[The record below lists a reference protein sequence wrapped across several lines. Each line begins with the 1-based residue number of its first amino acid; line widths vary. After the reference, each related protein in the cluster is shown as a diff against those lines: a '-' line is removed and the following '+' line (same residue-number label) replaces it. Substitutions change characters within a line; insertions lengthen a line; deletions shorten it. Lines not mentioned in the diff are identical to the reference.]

1 MDYGRRG
8 DSLFALAFRK
18 KEDTEELY
26 RALCAAWEAG
36 RESGNFEVRGD
47 FGGSAA
53 FGRSPAFEARG
64 DFGGS
69 SPRREV
75 TAASA
80 GEELW
85 LETDGEALVVTAW
98 ANLCALPSGPPTGKL
113 LDLAAGT
120 GGFPGNLGGRRCR
133 RALLYS
139 GSALEP
145 ERRDISLSAL
155 EPERRGI
162 SPSGLEA
169 AVFNIGEGRNAG
181 LLAGCRKLR
190 EYARLIDRVKGEL
203 ALDAYPVRAVK
214 RAVGWALTAGVL
226 EELLRSRGDEVRE
239 ILLREYEAESSVV
252 REKQLSY
259 AAGMT
264 EGMARGEM
272 GGIRGLLTDLLAR
285 LGPLPAWAEGR
296 IAGERDCERLRTW
309 TLAAARS
316 DSLRE
321 FLEKTGF
328 TGEEAGGSGED
339 RQKE

>member
-47 FGGSAA
+47 VGGSAA

-64 DFGGS
+64 GFGGS

-98 ANLCALPSGPPTGKL
+98 ANLCVLPSGPPAGKL

-120 GGFPGNLGGRRCR
+120 GGFPGNLRGRRCR

-139 GSALEP
+139 GSAPEP
-145 ERRDISLSAL
+145 ERRDIL
-155 EPERRGI
+155 
-162 SPSGLEA
+162 PSGLEA

-259 AAGMT
+259 AAGVT

-296 IAGERDCERLRTW
+296 IAGERDCERLRAW

-328 TGEEAGGSGED
+328 MGEGAGESGED

>member
-47 FGGSAA
+47 VGGSAA

-64 DFGGS
+64 GFGGS

-98 ANLCALPSGPPTGKL
+98 ANLCALPSGPPAGKL

-139 GSALEP
+139 GSAPEP
-145 ERRDISLSAL
+145 ERRDIL
-155 EPERRGI
+155 
-162 SPSGLEA
+162 PSGLEA

-259 AAGMT
+259 AAGVT

-296 IAGERDCERLRTW
+296 IAGERDCERLRAW

-328 TGEEAGGSGED
+328 MGEGAGESGED

>member
-18 KEDTEELY
+18 KEDTKELY
-26 RALCAAWEAG
+26 RALCAAWESGAFG
-36 RESGNFEVRGD
+36 ESAD
-47 FGGSAA
+47 LGGSAA

-98 ANLCALPSGPPTGKL
+98 ANLCALPSGPPAGKL

-120 GGFPGNLGGRRCR
+120 GGFPGNLRGRRCR

-139 GSALEP
+139 G
-145 ERRDISLSAL
+145 SAL

-296 IAGERDCERLRTW
+296 IAGERDCERLRAW
-309 TLAAARS
+309 ALAAARS

-328 TGEEAGGSGED
+328 TGEGAGESGED

>member
-36 RESGNFEVRGD
+36 RESGAFEVRGD
-47 FGGSAA
+47 VGGSAA

-98 ANLCALPSGPPTGKL
+98 ANLCALPSGPPAGKL

-120 GGFPGNLGGRRCR
+120 GGFPGNLRGRRCR

-139 GSALEP
+139 GSAPEP
-145 ERRDISLSAL
+145 ERRDIL
-155 EPERRGI
+155 
-162 SPSGLEA
+162 PSGLEA

-190 EYARLIDRVKGEL
+190 EYARLIDRVKVEL

-259 AAGMT
+259 AAGVT
-264 EGMARGEM
+264 EGMARGEI

>member
-47 FGGSAA
+47 VGGSAA

-98 ANLCALPSGPPTGKL
+98 ANLCALPSGPPAGKL

-120 GGFPGNLGGRRCR
+120 GGFPGNLRGRRCR

-139 GSALEP
+139 GSAPEP
-145 ERRDISLSAL
+145 ERRDIL
-155 EPERRGI
+155 
-162 SPSGLEA
+162 PSGLEA

-264 EGMARGEM
+264 EGMARGEI

-296 IAGERDCERLRTW
+296 IAGERDCERLRAW

-328 TGEEAGGSGED
+328 MGEGAGESGED

>member
-98 ANLCALPSGPPTGKL
+98 ANLCALPSGPPAGKL

-139 GSALEP
+139 GSAPEP
-145 ERRDISLSAL
+145 ERRD
-155 EPERRGI
+155 I

-259 AAGMT
+259 AAGVT
-264 EGMARGEM
+264 EGMARGEI

>member
-47 FGGSAA
+47 VGGSAA

-64 DFGGS
+64 GFGGS

-98 ANLCALPSGPPTGKL
+98 ANLCALPSGPPAGKL

-120 GGFPGNLGGRRCR
+120 GGFPGNLRGRRCR

-139 GSALEP
+139 GSAPEP
-145 ERRDISLSAL
+145 ERRD
-155 EPERRGI
+155 I

-259 AAGMT
+259 AAGVT
-264 EGMARGEM
+264 EGMARGEI

>member
-26 RALCAAWEAG
+26 RALCAAWESGAFG
-36 RESGNFEVRGD
+36 ESAD
-47 FGGSAA
+47 LGGSAA

-98 ANLCALPSGPPTGKL
+98 ANLCALPSGPPAGKL

-120 GGFPGNLGGRRCR
+120 GGFPGNLRGRRCR

-139 GSALEP
+139 GSAPEP
-145 ERRDISLSAL
+145 ERRDIL
-155 EPERRGI
+155 
-162 SPSGLEA
+162 PSGLEA

-259 AAGMT
+259 AAGVT
-264 EGMARGEM
+264 EGMARGEI

>member
-1 MDYGRRG
+1 M
-8 DSLFALAFRK
+8 
-18 KEDTEELY
+18 
-26 RALCAAWEAG
+26 
-36 RESGNFEVRGD
+36 
-47 FGGSAA
+47 
-53 FGRSPAFEARG
+53 
-64 DFGGS
+64 
-69 SPRREV
+69 
-75 TAASA
+75 
-80 GEELW
+80 
-85 LETDGEALVVTAW
+85 
-98 ANLCALPSGPPTGKL
+98 
-113 LDLAAGT
+113 
-120 GGFPGNLGGRRCR
+120 
-133 RALLYS
+133 
-139 GSALEP
+139 
-145 ERRDISLSAL
+145 
-155 EPERRGI
+155 
-162 SPSGLEA
+162 
-169 AVFNIGEGRNAG
+169 
-181 LLAGCRKLR
+181 
-190 EYARLIDRVKGEL
+190 KGEL

-296 IAGERDCERLRTW
+296 IAGERDCERLRAW
-309 TLAAARS
+309 VLAAARS

-328 TGEEAGGSGED
+328 TGEGAGESGED

>member
-36 RESGNFEVRGD
+36 RESGNFEARGD

-98 ANLCALPSGPPTGKL
+98 ANLCALPSGPPAGKL

-139 GSALEP
+139 GSAPEP
-145 ERRDISLSAL
+145 ERRDIL
-155 EPERRGI
+155 
-162 SPSGLEA
+162 PSGLEA

-259 AAGMT
+259 AAGVT
-264 EGMARGEM
+264 EGMARGEI

>member
-47 FGGSAA
+47 VGGSAA

-64 DFGGS
+64 GFGGS

-98 ANLCALPSGPPTGKL
+98 ANLCALPSGPPAGKL

-120 GGFPGNLGGRRCR
+120 GGFPGNLRGRRCR

-139 GSALEP
+139 GSAPEP
-145 ERRDISLSAL
+145 ERRDIL
-155 EPERRGI
+155 
-162 SPSGLEA
+162 PSGLEA

-259 AAGMT
+259 AAGVT

-296 IAGERDCERLRTW
+296 IAGERDCERLRAW

-328 TGEEAGGSGED
+328 MGEGAGESGED

>member
-47 FGGSAA
+47 VGGSAA

-64 DFGGS
+64 GFGGS

-98 ANLCALPSGPPTGKL
+98 ANLCALPSGPPAGKL

-120 GGFPGNLGGRRCR
+120 GGFPGNLRGRRCR

-139 GSALEP
+139 GSAPEP
-145 ERRDISLSAL
+145 ERRDIL
-155 EPERRGI
+155 
-162 SPSGLEA
+162 PSGLEA

-214 RAVGWALTAGVL
+214 RAVGWALSAGVL

-259 AAGMT
+259 AAGVT

-296 IAGERDCERLRTW
+296 IAGERDCGRLRTW

-328 TGEEAGGSGED
+328 MGEGAGESGED

>member
-1 MDYGRRG
+1 M
-8 DSLFALAFRK
+8 
-18 KEDTEELY
+18 
-26 RALCAAWEAG
+26 
-36 RESGNFEVRGD
+36 
-47 FGGSAA
+47 
-53 FGRSPAFEARG
+53 
-64 DFGGS
+64 
-69 SPRREV
+69 
-75 TAASA
+75 
-80 GEELW
+80 W

-98 ANLCALPSGPPTGKL
+98 ANLCALPSGPPAGKL

-120 GGFPGNLGGRRCR
+120 GGFPGNLRGRRCR

-139 GSALEP
+139 GSAPEP
-145 ERRDISLSAL
+145 ERRDIL
-155 EPERRGI
+155 
-162 SPSGLEA
+162 PSGLEA

-259 AAGMT
+259 AAGVT

-296 IAGERDCERLRTW
+296 IAGERDCERLRAW

-328 TGEEAGGSGED
+328 MGEGAGESGED

>member
-47 FGGSAA
+47 VGGSAA

-64 DFGGS
+64 GFGGS

-98 ANLCALPSGPPTGKL
+98 ANLCALPSGPPAGKL

-120 GGFPGNLGGRRCR
+120 GGFPGNLRGRRCR

-139 GSALEP
+139 GSAPEP
-145 ERRDISLSAL
+145 ERRDIL
-155 EPERRGI
+155 
-162 SPSGLEA
+162 PSGLEA

-190 EYARLIDRVKGEL
+190 EYARLIDRVKREL

-259 AAGMT
+259 AAGVT
-264 EGMARGEM
+264 EGMARGEI

-296 IAGERDCERLRTW
+296 IAGERDCERLRAW

>member
-36 RESGNFEVRGD
+36 RESGAFEVRGD
-47 FGGSAA
+47 VGGSAA

-98 ANLCALPSGPPTGKL
+98 ANLCALPSGPPAGKL

-120 GGFPGNLGGRRCR
+120 GGFPGNLRGRRCR

-139 GSALEP
+139 GSAPEP
-145 ERRDISLSAL
+145 ERRDIL
-155 EPERRGI
+155 
-162 SPSGLEA
+162 PSGLEA

-259 AAGMT
+259 AAGVT
-264 EGMARGEM
+264 EGMARGEI

>member
-36 RESGNFEVRGD
+36 RESGAFEARGD
-47 FGGSAA
+47 VGGSAA

-80 GEELW
+80 WEELW

-98 ANLCALPSGPPTGKL
+98 ANLCALPSGPPAGKL

-120 GGFPGNLGGRRCR
+120 GGFPGNLRGRRCR

-139 GSALEP
+139 GSAPEP
-145 ERRDISLSAL
+145 ERRDIL
-155 EPERRGI
+155 
-162 SPSGLEA
+162 PSGLEA

-259 AAGMT
+259 AAGVT
-264 EGMARGEM
+264 EGMARGEI

>member
-47 FGGSAA
+47 VGGSAA

-64 DFGGS
+64 GFGGS

-98 ANLCALPSGPPTGKL
+98 ANLCALPSGPPAGKL

-120 GGFPGNLGGRRCR
+120 GGFPGNLRGRRCR

-139 GSALEP
+139 GSAPEP
-145 ERRDISLSAL
+145 ERRDIL
-155 EPERRGI
+155 
-162 SPSGLEA
+162 PSGLEA

-259 AAGMT
+259 AAGVT

-296 IAGERDCERLRTW
+296 IAGERDCERLRAW
-309 TLAAARS
+309 ALAAARS

-328 TGEEAGGSGED
+328 TGEGAGESGED

>member
-47 FGGSAA
+47 VGGSAA

-98 ANLCALPSGPPTGKL
+98 ANLCALPSGPPAGKL

-120 GGFPGNLGGRRCR
+120 GGFPGNLRGRRCR

-139 GSALEP
+139 GSAPEP
-145 ERRDISLSAL
+145 ERRDIL
-155 EPERRGI
+155 
-162 SPSGLEA
+162 PSGLEA

-259 AAGMT
+259 AAGVT

>member
-47 FGGSAA
+47 VGGSAA

-64 DFGGS
+64 GFGGS

-98 ANLCALPSGPPTGKL
+98 ANLCALPSGPPAGKL

-120 GGFPGNLGGRRCR
+120 GGFPGNLRGRRCR

-139 GSALEP
+139 GSAPEP
-145 ERRDISLSAL
+145 ERRDIL
-155 EPERRGI
+155 
-162 SPSGLEA
+162 PSGLEA

-259 AAGMT
+259 AAGVT

-296 IAGERDCERLRTW
+296 IAGERDCERLRAW

>member
-47 FGGSAA
+47 VGGSAA

-69 SPRREV
+69 SPRWEV

-98 ANLCALPSGPPTGKL
+98 ANLCALPSGPPAGKL

-120 GGFPGNLGGRRCR
+120 GGFPGNLRGRRCR

-139 GSALEP
+139 GSAPEP
-145 ERRDISLSAL
+145 ERRDIL
-155 EPERRGI
+155 
-162 SPSGLEA
+162 PSGLEA

-259 AAGMT
+259 AAGVT

-296 IAGERDCERLRTW
+296 IAGERDCERLRAW

-328 TGEEAGGSGED
+328 MGEGAGESGED

>member
-98 ANLCALPSGPPTGKL
+98 ANLCALPSGPPAGKL

-120 GGFPGNLGGRRCR
+120 GGFPGNLRGRRCR

-139 GSALEP
+139 GSAPEP
-145 ERRDISLSAL
+145 ERRDIL
-155 EPERRGI
+155 
-162 SPSGLEA
+162 PSGLEA

-259 AAGMT
+259 AAGVT
-264 EGMARGEM
+264 EGMARGEI

>member
-36 RESGNFEVRGD
+36 RESGAFEARGD
-47 FGGSAA
+47 VGGSAA
-53 FGRSPAFEARG
+53 FGSSPAFEARG

-98 ANLCALPSGPPTGKL
+98 ANLCALPSGPPAGKL

-120 GGFPGNLGGRRCR
+120 GGFPGNLRGRRCR

-139 GSALEP
+139 GSAPEP
-145 ERRDISLSAL
+145 ERRDIL
-155 EPERRGI
+155 
-162 SPSGLEA
+162 PSGLEA

-259 AAGMT
+259 AAGVT

-296 IAGERDCERLRTW
+296 IAGERDCERLRAW

-328 TGEEAGGSGED
+328 MGEGAGESGED

>member
-8 DSLFALAFRK
+8 GSLFALAFRK
-18 KEDTEELY
+18 KEDTKELY
-26 RALCAAWEAG
+26 RALCAAWESGAFG
-36 RESGNFEVRGD
+36 ESAD
-47 FGGSAA
+47 LGGSAA
-53 FGRSPAFEARG
+53 FGRAPAFEARG

-98 ANLCALPSGPPTGKL
+98 ANLCALPSGPPAGKL

-120 GGFPGNLGGRRCR
+120 GGFPGNLRGRRCR

-139 GSALEP
+139 GSAPEP
-145 ERRDISLSAL
+145 ERRD
-155 EPERRGI
+155 I

-214 RAVGWALTAGVL
+214 RAVGWALSAGVL

-259 AAGMT
+259 AAGVT

-296 IAGERDCERLRTW
+296 IAGERDCERLRAW

-328 TGEEAGGSGED
+328 MGEGAGESGED

>member
-47 FGGSAA
+47 VGGSAA

-98 ANLCALPSGPPTGKL
+98 ANLCALPSGPPAGKL

-120 GGFPGNLGGRRCR
+120 GGFPGNLRGRRCR

-139 GSALEP
+139 GSAPEP
-145 ERRDISLSAL
+145 ERRDIL
-155 EPERRGI
+155 
-162 SPSGLEA
+162 PSGLEA

-259 AAGMT
+259 AAGVT
-264 EGMARGEM
+264 EGMARGEI

>member
-98 ANLCALPSGPPTGKL
+98 ANLCALPSGPPAGKL

-120 GGFPGNLGGRRCR
+120 GGFPGNLRGRRCR

-145 ERRDISLSAL
+145 ERRDISL
-155 EPERRGI
+155 
-162 SPSGLEA
+162 SGLEA

-259 AAGMT
+259 AAGVT
-264 EGMARGEM
+264 EGMARGEI
-272 GGIRGLLTDLLAR
+272 GGIRGLLTNLLAR

>member
-47 FGGSAA
+47 VGGSAA

-64 DFGGS
+64 GFGGS

-98 ANLCALPSGPPTGKL
+98 ANLCALPSGPPAGKL

-139 GSALEP
+139 GSAPEP
-145 ERRDISLSAL
+145 ERRDIL
-155 EPERRGI
+155 
-162 SPSGLEA
+162 PSGLEA

-259 AAGMT
+259 AAGVT

-296 IAGERDCERLRTW
+296 IAGERDCERLRAW

-328 TGEEAGGSGED
+328 TGEEAGESGED

>member
-47 FGGSAA
+47 FGGSAV

-98 ANLCALPSGPPTGKL
+98 ANLCALPSGPPAGKL

-120 GGFPGNLGGRRCR
+120 GGFPGNLRGRRCR

-139 GSALEP
+139 G
-145 ERRDISLSAL
+145 SAL

-181 LLAGCRKLR
+181 LLADCRKLR

-239 ILLREYEAESSVV
+239 I
-252 REKQLSY
+252 
-259 AAGMT
+259 
-264 EGMARGEM
+264 
-272 GGIRGLLTDLLAR
+272 
-285 LGPLPAWAEGR
+285 PAWVPCPPGRREG
-296 IAGERDCERLRTW
+296 LRGRGTVSACGPGPW
-309 TLAAARS
+309 PPPAPIP
-316 DSLRE
+316 
-321 FLEKTGF
+321 
-328 TGEEAGGSGED
+328 
-339 RQKE
+339 

>member
-47 FGGSAA
+47 VGGSAA

-64 DFGGS
+64 GFGGS

-98 ANLCALPSGPPTGKL
+98 ANLCALPSGPPAGKL

-120 GGFPGNLGGRRCR
+120 GGFPGNLRGRRCR

-139 GSALEP
+139 GSAPEP
-145 ERRDISLSAL
+145 ERRDIL
-155 EPERRGI
+155 
-162 SPSGLEA
+162 PSGLEA

-259 AAGMT
+259 AAGVT

-296 IAGERDCERLRTW
+296 IAGERDCERLRAW

-328 TGEEAGGSGED
+328 MGEGAGESVED

>member
-36 RESGNFEVRGD
+36 RESGNFEARGD

-98 ANLCALPSGPPTGKL
+98 ANLCALPSGPPAGKL

-139 GSALEP
+139 GSAPEP
-145 ERRDISLSAL
+145 ERRDIL
-155 EPERRGI
+155 
-162 SPSGLEA
+162 PSGLEA

-259 AAGMT
+259 AAGVT

>member
-47 FGGSAA
+47 FGGS
-53 FGRSPAFEARG
+53 
-64 DFGGS
+64 
-69 SPRREV
+69 SPRWEV

-98 ANLCALPSGPPTGKL
+98 ANLCALPSGPPAGKL

-120 GGFPGNLGGRRCR
+120 GGFPGNLRGRRCR

-139 GSALEP
+139 GSAPEP
-145 ERRDISLSAL
+145 ERRDIL
-155 EPERRGI
+155 
-162 SPSGLEA
+162 PSGLEA

-259 AAGMT
+259 AAGVT

-296 IAGERDCERLRTW
+296 IAGERDCERLRAW

-328 TGEEAGGSGED
+328 MGEGAGESGED

>member
-47 FGGSAA
+47 VGGSAA

-98 ANLCALPSGPPTGKL
+98 ANLCALPSGPPAGKL

-139 GSALEP
+139 GSAPEP
-145 ERRDISLSAL
+145 ERRDIL
-155 EPERRGI
+155 
-162 SPSGLEA
+162 PSGLEA

-259 AAGMT
+259 AAGVT
-264 EGMARGEM
+264 EGMARGEI

>member
-47 FGGSAA
+47 VGGSAA

-98 ANLCALPSGPPTGKL
+98 ANLCALPSGPPAGKL

-120 GGFPGNLGGRRCR
+120 GGFPGNLRGRRCR

-139 GSALEP
+139 GSAPEP
-145 ERRDISLSAL
+145 ERRDIL
-155 EPERRGI
+155 
-162 SPSGLEA
+162 PSGLEA

-259 AAGMT
+259 AAGVT

-296 IAGERDCERLRTW
+296 IAGERDCERLRAW

-328 TGEEAGGSGED
+328 MGEGAGESGED

>member
-47 FGGSAA
+47 VGGSAA

-64 DFGGS
+64 GFGGS

-98 ANLCALPSGPPTGKL
+98 ANLCALPSGPPAGKL

-120 GGFPGNLGGRRCR
+120 GGFPGNLRGRRCR

-139 GSALEP
+139 GSAPEP
-145 ERRDISLSAL
+145 ERRDIL
-155 EPERRGI
+155 
-162 SPSGLEA
+162 PSGLEA

-214 RAVGWALTAGVL
+214 RAVGWALSAGVL

-259 AAGMT
+259 AAGVT

-328 TGEEAGGSGED
+328 TGEEAGGGGED

>member
-47 FGGSAA
+47 VGGSAA

-64 DFGGS
+64 GFGGS

-98 ANLCALPSGPPTGKL
+98 ANLCALPSGPPAGKL

-120 GGFPGNLGGRRCR
+120 GGFPGNLRGRRCR

-139 GSALEP
+139 GSAPEP
-145 ERRDISLSAL
+145 ERRDIL
-155 EPERRGI
+155 
-162 SPSGLEA
+162 PSGLEA

-214 RAVGWALTAGVL
+214 RAVGWALSAGVL

-259 AAGMT
+259 AAGVT

-296 IAGERDCERLRTW
+296 IAGERDCERLRAW

-328 TGEEAGGSGED
+328 MGEGAGESGED

>member
-1 MDYGRRG
+1 MRRG
-8 DSLFALAFRK
+8 
-18 KEDTEELY
+18 
-26 RALCAAWEAG
+26 
-36 RESGNFEVRGD
+36 
-47 FGGSAA
+47 
-53 FGRSPAFEARG
+53 G

-98 ANLCALPSGPPTGKL
+98 ANLCALPSGPPAGKL

-139 GSALEP
+139 GSAPEP
-145 ERRDISLSAL
+145 ERRDISLSGL
-155 EPERRGI
+155 EAERRGI

-259 AAGMT
+259 AAGVT
-264 EGMARGEM
+264 EGMAGGRWEESGDCSPTCWPTWAPCPPGRREGLRG
-272 GGIRGLLTDLLAR
+272 RGTVSACGPGPWPPLA
-285 LGPLPAWAEGR
+285 PIP
-296 IAGERDCERLRTW
+296 
-309 TLAAARS
+309 
-316 DSLRE
+316 
-321 FLEKTGF
+321 
-328 TGEEAGGSGED
+328 
-339 RQKE
+339 

>member
-98 ANLCALPSGPPTGKL
+98 ANLCALPSGPPAGKL

-145 ERRDISLSAL
+145 ERRDIL
-155 EPERRGI
+155 
-162 SPSGLEA
+162 PSGLEA

-259 AAGMT
+259 AAGVT

>member
-47 FGGSAA
+47 VGGSAA

-64 DFGGS
+64 GFGGS

-98 ANLCALPSGPPTGKL
+98 ANLCALPSGPPAGKL

-120 GGFPGNLGGRRCR
+120 GGFPGNLRGRRCR

-145 ERRDISLSAL
+145 ERRDILPSVL

-259 AAGMT
+259 AAGVT
-264 EGMARGEM
+264 EGMARGEI

-328 TGEEAGGSGED
+328 MGEGAGESGED

>member
-47 FGGSAA
+47 VGGSAA

-64 DFGGS
+64 GFGGS

-98 ANLCALPSGPPTGKL
+98 ANLCALPSGPPAGKL

-120 GGFPGNLGGRRCR
+120 GGFPGNLRGRRCR

-139 GSALEP
+139 GSAPEP
-145 ERRDISLSAL
+145 ERRDIL
-155 EPERRGI
+155 
-162 SPSGLEA
+162 PSGLEA

-259 AAGMT
+259 AAGVT
-264 EGMARGEM
+264 EGMARGEI

>member
-26 RALCAAWEAG
+26 RALCAAWESGAFG
-36 RESGNFEVRGD
+36 ESAD
-47 FGGSAA
+47 LGGSAA

-98 ANLCALPSGPPTGKL
+98 ANLCALPSGPPAGKL

-120 GGFPGNLGGRRCR
+120 GGFPGNLRGRRCR

-145 ERRDISLSAL
+145 ERRD
-155 EPERRGI
+155 I

-214 RAVGWALTAGVL
+214 RAVGWALSAGVL

-264 EGMARGEM
+264 EGMARGEI